1 MPAKHQ
7 SDLTLTLCFLRS
19 SVTLFC
25 SDDVVL
31 QLLSEHFRCFI
42 AEQPSSLDGL
52 VTAVITRD
60 SETYT
65 LIDNNGQTLS
75 LLSLDRLL
83 KETYRTV
90 VCHWVEQHQDLLW
103 LHAAAIKRDDRCLL
117 LTGPWGAGKS
127 TLTIGLLEQG
137 WHYLS
142 DDIVPFDPATGCAHP
157 FPVLP
162 RKREVHRTDEIDLA
176 NAKKTTFPIPDAQLV
191 REPVPVTG
199 MIFPIYNGVN
209 RETSWGGIERIE
221 AVKVLIENC
230 ISFPLNEDKSI
241 HALIALTME
250 LPLAR
255 LHYFDIA
262 AALTLI
268 HLREHGE
275 RRTS

>member
-1 MPAKHQ
+1 M
-7 SDLTLTLCFLRS
+7 
-19 SVTLFC
+19 
-25 SDDVVL
+25 L
-31 QLLSEHFRCFI
+31 QLLSEHFRWFI
-42 AEQPSSLDGL
+42 AEPPSSLDGGG
-52 VTAVITRD
+52 VAIITQNN
-60 SETYT
+60 EAYT
-65 LIDNNGQTLS
+65 LIDTSGQPFIVPAF
-75 LLSLDRLL
+75 DRLL

-90 VCHWVEQHQDLLW
+90 VSHWVEQHQDLLW
-103 LHAAAIKRDDRCLL
+103 LHAAAIKRDERCLL

-142 DDIVPFDPATGCAHP
+142 DDIVPFDPTTGCAHP

-162 RKREVHRTDEIDLA
+162 RKREVCSIGEIDLA
-176 NAKKTTFPIPDAQLV
+176 DAKKTPFPITEAQRV
-191 REPVPVTG
+191 REPVPVTS
-199 MIFPIYNGVN
+199 MIFPIYNVKG
-209 RETSWGGIERIE
+209 ETLWGGIERIE

-241 HALIALTME
+241 HALIALTMQ

-268 HLREHGE
+268 HRREHGE
-275 RRTS
+275 RRTY